1 MRRSLIVLVLVA
13 LAAVA
18 STAARAWASGS
29 TKPTVQLRQTGKGK
43 ILVDSRGFTLYM
55 FTRDSRKHDAC
66 VHISGCASV
75 WPASKATGRLTAGRG
90 VNARMLGTIKVG
102 RTRQLTYA
110 GHALYHYIGDTGPGQ
125 TGYVGQNQFGGF
137 WYAINASGGTVK

>member
-66 VHISGCASV
+66 GRPRRP
-75 WPASKATGRLTAGRG
+75 PAGSPQAG
-90 VNARMLGTIKVG
+90 A
-102 RTRQLTYA
+102 
-110 GHALYHYIGDTGPGQ
+110 
-125 TGYVGQNQFGGF
+125 
-137 WYAINASGGTVK
+137 